1 MPEPWQIGDLARQD
15 LYPDERYMQPPPA
28 IPAATGEEYAG
39 LGGDPSHLATTLK
52 NWWTN
57 QPSWL
62 EKAKA
67 ENLKTTD
74 AFQRGGM
81 GEIAKQLATDTNEA
95 QDLYGAFG
103 VGNIKGV
110 RPPIAPGAL
119 AATSEYRPPFYSA
132 VEQAVQG
139 AKQNAAPG
147 QQWAGFLRN
156 QPGVKPEEVEAL
168 KLGKL
173 FEQPG
178 SVPKQAV
185 LGEIA
190 ANRVNVGEVVK
201 RDPIG
206 MNDAELLDRTGGRTK
221 FSQTP
226 SPAGRT
232 TGRCC

>member
-1 MPEPWQIGDLARQD
+1 MLGETAALDDYIPT
-15 LYPDERYMQPPPA
+15 PPSN
-28 IPAATGEEYAG
+28 I
-39 LGGDPSHLATTLK
+39 LGGAAQSVKDWYTS
-52 NWWTN
+52 

-62 EKAKA
+62 DRAKA
-67 ENLKTTD
+67 ENQKTLE
-74 AFQRGGM
+74 AYGRGGM
-81 GEIAKQLATDTNEA
+81 GEIAKQLATDTTEP

-110 RPPIAPGAL
+110 RPPLAPGAL

-178 SVPKQAV
+178 SVPKEAV

-201 RDPIG
+201 GTR
-206 MNDAELLDRTGGRTK
+206 
-221 FSQTP
+221 S
-226 SPAGRT
+226 
-232 TGRCC
+232 